1 MCSSRTFMNG
11 SGIGRASSFV
21 CLYGHMAM
29 DDTTNSMQIVYS
41 RPRIYDEE
49 EAVTRGVAS
58 IVAQRTV
65 GDRGWDPVTAW
76 CSSRI
81 RGRGTNATRPSA
93 RQTLSTPGK
102 TSSGRRFG
110 RWTLMRRMN
119 TWDLAWDVRRRE
131 LCWPACLRRKL
142 TTAAFFR
149 PRVPREIF
157 VADRWG
163 QRAVDKTR

>member
-1 MCSSRTFMNG
+1 MRGSHSPLLTTSEPAAAVLDERLLRARQNLLGTYVCSSRTFMNG

-81 RGRGTNATRPSA
+81 RGLMLGVV
-93 RQTLSTPGK
+93 QTP
-102 TSSGRRFG
+102 R
-110 RWTLMRRMN
+110 
-119 TWDLAWDVRRRE
+119 VRRR
-131 LCWPACLRRKL
+131 AKHFRRPERRRRDGGL
-142 TTAAFFR
+142 DAGR
-149 PRVPREIF
+149 
-157 VADRWG
+157 
-163 QRAVDKTR
+163 